1 MNCFTKNM
9 NKESI
14 VSNFLKLWLNCESK
28 LSWKMKFLVFKSN
41 SFAFAILALIILSGC
56 GSHVNKGQIE
66 DTSYTFKPA
75 DTIGDAKTIVD
86 KANALLANNK
96 MEEASGFIAVNMH
109 RFNGKEKAM
118 LLNVRGDTYFMKD
131 DYDKAVTD
139 YLAASDMDPENP
151 LYMINV
157 AKTYEC
163 LDNRYNATIFD
174 QKILA
179 LKTASD
185 SDRVFAQDMIAKFDR
200 AHNAR

>member
-1 MNCFTKNM
+1 MSGFTKNM
-9 NKESI
+9 NI
-14 VSNFLKLWLNCESK
+14 IPYVRGFLKIWLNLRYK
-28 LSWKMKFLVFKSN
+28 LSWSMKFSAFKSN
-41 SFAFAILALIILSGC
+41 LFAFAVLPLIILSGC
-56 GSHVNKGQIE
+56 GSHLNKGQVE
-66 DTSYTFKPA
+66 DSAYVFKPA
-75 DTIGDAKTIVD
+75 DTMADAKTIVD
-86 KANALLANNK
+86 KASAMLANNK

-118 LLNVRGDTYFMKD
+118 LLNVRGDSYFMKD

-139 YLAASDMDPENP
+139 YLAATDLDPQNP
-151 LYMINV
+151 IYLVNV

-179 LKTASD
+179 LKTATD